1 MNWVTIAKQRNI
13 IQDGSKY
20 LNDMSVAAL
29 MGANR
34 ATPLTPP
41 RRTPRYQP
49 RHALHPATLH
59 ATLHAT
65 LLTAPRRSR
74 RPPRAQGRSV
84 IGTTQR
90 PRITDTRGVRR
101 VTTHSCDLTPPIT
114 ND

>member
-49 RHALHPATLH
+49 RHALHPPVH
-59 ATLHAT
+59 AFLR
-65 LLTAPRRSR
+65 LRRE
-74 RPPRAQGRSV
+74 AHV
-84 IGTTQR
+84 H
-90 PRITDTRGVRR
+90 GVRHPHG
-101 VTTHSCDLTPPIT
+101 VVVQVGI
-114 ND
+114 